1 MSAWKLVT
9 TALKARETWQ
19 RLPPEQR
26 ERLVAGAT
34 STLKSQGPVVAKAA
48 ADAARAHGPT
58 VARAAAGAA
67 RSHGPT
73 LARAAAGAARA
84 TGAGLAR
91 ALADRLEQRDRQ
103 PPSS

>member
-9 TALKARETWQ
+9 TALKARQTWQ
-19 RLPPEQR
+19 KLPPEQR

-34 STLKSQGPVVAKAA
+34 STLKTQGPVVAKAA
-48 ADAARAHGPT
+48 ADAARTHGPVVAKAAADAAKT
-58 VARAAAGAA
+58 HGPVVARSLAEAA
-67 RSHGPT
+67 RT
-73 LARAAAGAARA
+73 

-103 PPSS
+103 PPAS